1 MAGDRHYVG
10 RVVVAVQIGDLQFRL
25 EDGRLEGH
33 DFGAKP
39 PIRLQKSRGRVA
51 AFTI

>member
-1 MAGDRHYVG
+1 MR
-10 RVVVAVQIGDLQFRL
+10 RVVVAVQIGDLQFSL

-33 DFGAKP
+33 GWGAKP
-39 PIRLQKSRGRVA
+39 WIKLQKGPGGVA